1 MKHIH
6 GVFLLSVLLIGL
18 LFMAGCTSSTPESS
32 STPVATP
39 TPQVV
44 ITMAT
49 PTAAVTIPTQVIA
62 TPTIPSMNY
71 SADQV
76 DSHFMDIAF
85 TSKSQTLGQL
95 SATGNKVA
103 IIGVYSNDDVN
114 TLSSFLQEFN
124 TLSPAAQLPTTPIQ
138 SGTSGD
144 ITLNF
149 LPESTLNNLAQQQPT
164 VGQVNK
170 ESNGEIAS
178 IYETATSLGGNA
190 TYEYTKRSGTV
201 VINNNLN
208 GDERTHYMIL
218 GLLYYLGFVGQTT
231 TYKDSIFYA
240 GQNNITMPNGI
251 DWQAIDLMYAGN
263 IMPGM
268 TYNNV
273 NNVLHGLPVNTGF

>member
-1 MKHIH
+1 MARNGGAYPEGVIIIIYKTYFGYMKHIH

-124 TLSPAAQLPTTPIQ
+124 TLSPAVSVTDDTDP
-138 SGTSGD
+138 
-144 ITLNF
+144 
-149 LPESTLNNLAQQQPT
+149 
-164 VGQVNK
+164 V
-170 ESNGEIAS
+170 
-178 IYETATSLGGNA
+178 
-190 TYEYTKRSGTV
+190 R
-201 VINNNLN
+201 
-208 GDERTHYMIL
+208 
-218 GLLYYLGFVGQTT
+218 
-231 TYKDSIFYA
+231 YKWRHHAEFPA
-240 GQNNITMPNGI
+240 
-251 DWQAIDLMYAGN
+251 
-263 IMPGM
+263 
-268 TYNNV
+268 
-273 NNVLHGLPVNTGF
+273 